1 MRALADL
8 DQPKEMS
15 ISLGGI
21 PLRDV
26 HWSEWRRRILYCPA
40 TPAWW
45 EDDRIEILFKTPE
58 DIALLKTVGL
68 SADLWSRPIT
78 ELSTGEQQRA
88 HVARYL
94 AMSPDV
100 LLLDEP
106 SAALDSEATAS
117 LESVIR
123 DVARR
128 AAVLLTSH
136 DPEQISRLATRRW
149 RIRDNRLEEAA

>member
-1 MRALADL
+1 
-8 DQPKEMS
+8 
-15 ISLGGI
+15 
-21 PLRDV
+21 
-26 HWSEWRRRILYCPA
+26 
-40 TPAWW
+40 
-45 EDDRIEILFKTPE
+45 
-58 DIALLKTVGL
+58 
-68 SADLWSRPIT
+68 
-78 ELSTGEQQRA
+78 
-88 HVARYL
+88 
-94 AMSPDV
+94 MSPDV